1 MPPIINKDICTGCGK
16 CVEVCP
22 SDVFWGSKEGE
33 VPVVA
38 YPDECWHESACVM
51 DCPVGAIT
59 LRIPL
64 PMMVLYK

>member
-1 MPPIINKDICTGCGK
+1 MPPIIKQDICTGCGK
-16 CVEVCP
+16 CIEVCP

-33 VPVVA
+33 VPIVA

-51 DCPVGAIT
+51 DCPVEAIT